1 MNIGRI
7 LFLAL
12 FLFSTSS
19 VLAGASLVEKI
30 YNEAM
35 AGTVLTVDGDARQ
48 RLRLRDDYR
57 RELLEVFGE
66 FNENGLS
73 YQQLEEKLL
82 ALSVPADF
90 KDLHL
95 NLVAAVAELEKDP
108 QEAEAKDRLERAK
121 NNYAWLTGVLTL
133 FITNNF

>member
-108 QEAEAKDRLERAK
+108 QEAESKDRLERAK

>member
-19 VLAGASLVEKI
+19 VLAGTSMVEKI
-30 YNEAM
+30 YN
-35 AGTVLTVDGDARQ
+35 DAIFSGLPAINNDSQQ
-48 RLRLRDDYR
+48 RLEARDKYR
-57 RELLEVFGE
+57 RELLEVFRE
-66 FNENGLS
+66 FNEESLS
-73 YQQLEEKLL
+73 YQQLEERLL
-82 ALSVPADF
+82 ALSVPSDF

-95 NLVAAVAELEKDP
+95 NLVTAVVELEKNQDEP
-108 QEAEAKDRLERAK
+108 KSKTKLEKAKDS
-121 NNYAWLTGVLTL
+121 YTWLTGALTL

>member
-66 FNENGLS
+66 FNEENLS
-73 YQQLEEKLL
+73 YRQLEEKLL

-108 QEAEAKDRLERAK
+108 QEAESKDRLERAK